1 MPGTGKSTIARTL
14 AGVTGAMHVRIDTIE
29 NALRHST
36 NPIEATDHGYAV
48 GIAVALENLRLGH
61 TVIADS
67 VNPFALSRGAWRE
80 VARRAV
86 VPYLEVEIV
95 CSDAAEH
102 RRRVETR
109 VPDIEGHVQPTWQQ
123 VVERLYRPWDSDLVI
138 DTATMSIESS
148 VTAIR
153 KALNDL

>member
-1 MPGTGKSTIARTL
+1 
-14 AGVTGAMHVRIDTIE
+14 
-29 NALRHST
+29 
-36 NPIEATDHGYAV
+36 
-48 GIAVALENLRLGH
+48 
-61 TVIADS
+61 
-67 VNPFALSRGAWRE
+67 
-80 VARRAV
+80 
-86 VPYLEVEIV
+86 LEVEIV